1 MMKGF
6 RFVLILAYFL
16 LAAFPLLWLGVT
28 SIKHK
33 ADTTSLR
40 AKFVPTLDADVSVDS
55 HRFGVTFDAYR
66 NLLRARVGTRRPF
79 GHYLVNS
86 VIIAALSTLAAVL
99 LGTFC
104 AYGFSRFRIAGS
116 RDWLFFILSTRF
128 LPPLAVVL
136 PVFLMYRTLELEGTH
151 AGLIILY
158 TAFNLSLSVWLMR
171 GFIDNIPKAYEEAAL
186 VDGYTRLHSFFLIV
200 LPQCF
205 TGMAVT
211 AVFCLISAWN
221 EYGFAL
227 ALNQNSD
234 AVTTPVYFAGLQ
246 GDVEGLPWPQ
256 IAVGVLV
263 FVLPIVLFT
272 VLVRRHLLVG
282 MTYGT
287 VKQ

>member
-1 MMKGF
+1 MKRL
-6 RFVLILAYFL
+6 RFVLIFAYL
-16 LAAFPLLWLGVT
+16 VLAAFPLLWLGVT

-33 ADTTSLR
+33 ADTTSLK
-40 AKFVPTLDADVSVDS
+40 AKFVPTLASDVPVES
-55 HRFGVTFDAYR
+55 HRFQVTLGAYG

-79 GHYLVNS
+79 GHYLLNS
-86 VIIAALSTLAAVL
+86 IIIAALSTLCAVL
-99 LGTFC
+99 LGTLC
-104 AYGFSRFRIAGS
+104 AYGFSRFAIAGA

-136 PVFLMYRTLELEGTH
+136 PLFLMYRVLELDGTH
-151 AGLIILY
+151 AGLIVLY
-158 TAFNLSLSVWLMR
+158 TAFNLSLSVWLMK
-171 GFIDNIPKAYEEAAL
+171 GFIDNIPRAHEEAAL
-186 VDGYTRLHSFFLIV
+186 VDGYSRLRAFFLIV

-205 TGMAVT
+205 MGMAVT

-234 AVTTPVYFAGLQ
+234 AVTVPVYFAGLQ

-263 FVLPIVLFT
+263 FVLPIVVFA
-272 VLVRRHLLVG
+272 VLVRRHMLMG